1 MLNAR
6 ITNKTFKKWNRIN
19 FFSKR
24 LFQSFNAVYPQ
35 NKETEKY
42 LKKLSCKKIIKLG
55 NLKFTK
61 SINKINSGIDKN
73 IYKKKT
79 ICVHQAHIIQ
89 KS

>member
-1 MLNAR
+1 MAKHFDKFKKQSINHILLNAR

-42 LKKLSCKKIIKLG
+42 LK
-55 NLKFTK
+55 N
-61 SINKINSGIDKN
+61 
-73 IYKKKT
+73 
-79 ICVHQAHIIQ
+79 
-89 KS
+89 